1 MFPSNCRRQL
11 EFLET
16 RKHCV
21 YGAIDAKSLYHDM
34 THVEC
39 VDLFITRGTKSSCSH
54 SREKSQEWKKSL
66 VIKINLVEDC
76 VYTSVSCELT
86 WCILRRRQIAFR
98 LMMEAT
104 WLVFSELCYW
114 RSSHPIGRDGDRA
127 RWFGSG
133 AHWSSAW
140 KEGPGRIPQPKC
152 VGSSHSSPPFKESFH
167 HVVHKVRAPRN
178 KTSLP
183 SSSHGHIR

>member
-21 YGAIDAKSLYHDM
+21 YGAIDAKSVISRYDARRVRRSVYH
-34 THVEC
+34 TGYKKF
-39 VDLFITRGTKSSCSH
+39 LFPFKREE
-54 SREKSQEWKKSL
+54 SRMKKKFSYKNKFSL
-66 VIKINLVEDC
+66 RLCI
-76 VYTSVSCELT
+76 YTSVSCELT

-140 KEGPGRIPQPKC
+140 KEAPGRILVPKC

-167 HVVHKVRAPRN
+167 HVVQK
-178 KTSLP
+178 S
-183 SSSHGHIR
+183 